1 MTDGRTS
8 WLHPQHRAPHASR
21 RNTPV
26 DSFGSAPVSP
36 FASSSLESTRWTPTI
51 WPSLRAHCTTSHAMG
66 GGTAWLYLACARGCQ
81 QHLLDSFCGPE
92 LWPHH
97 GLSRRRAS
105 RHRLAFA
112 LRAAGPSPP
121 SHTRLLC
128 CGRSKMP
135 KRTRNSDETTT
146 TTKETTISCKV
157 ERTRRSSPNPSL
169 TARPLTAPAPRVVA
183 CTVYG
188 VGPRKRGRGARL
200 DQRGEPRRKAHT
212 QKFGAQKPS
221 TNPIGP

>member
-1 MTDGRTS
+1 MA
-8 WLHPQHRAPHASR
+8 APHGSTHSTARHTR
-21 RNTPV
+21 RAATHLWIV
-26 DSFGSAPVSP
+26 LAQHLVSP

-51 WPSLRAHCTTSHAMG
+51 WPSLRAHCTTSRAMG

-81 QHLLDSFCGPE
+81 QHLDSFCGPE